1 MENFLD
7 ILKQICFFLNSY
19 WFPLSVAIV
28 CIVAFAIVYFKANQM
43 VNKYRREFQQ
53 KIVNEANAEHKKE
66 QEKTSP
72 SQDKRN

>member
-28 CIVAFAIVYFKANQM
+28 CIVAFAIVYFKANQIAD
-43 VNKYRREFQQ
+43 KYREEVQQ
-53 KIVNEANAEHKKE
+53 KIVGDAHTEHSKKE
-66 QEKTSP
+66 QEK
-72 SQDKRN
+72 